1 MEYILPSKEGLLASI
16 KPDMRL
22 TKDFFKKA
30 YGYSITDVSFRDKV
44 IVALETAGCSKA
56 RRYFEEWV
64 SEYEVSHN
72 AEMKRVAIWFGK
84 ECEKEWL
91 GRQREGEEER
101 SVRNLTKSELTELC
115 QRLLQEEIITEPE
128 QFAMAVGLDH

>member
-30 YGYSITDVSFRDKV
+30 YGYSVTDTSFRNRA
-44 IVALETAGCSKA
+44 IVALENAGCSKA

-64 SEYEVSHN
+64 SEYETSHN
-72 AEMKRVAIWFGK
+72 AEMKRVAIWFRK
-84 ECEKEWL
+84 ECEKEWQ
-91 GRQREGEEER
+91 GRQREGEER
-101 SVRNLTKSELTELC
+101 RNVRNLTKSELTELC